1 MAFSPSL
8 EIYLHIQLN
17 MGMENT
23 QTNTIQTENKMGT
36 MPLGKLLL
44 TMSLPMM
51 ISMLVQ
57 ACYNIVDSIFVAKIS
72 ENALTAVSLAFPIQ
86 NLMIATSVGTGV
98 GINALLSMRLGQ
110 KDEKGVSDSAM
121 NGIFLYAITCI
132 IFIILGVFIPRI
144 YFESQTDNPEII
156 DYGVKYL
163 SICMI
168 VSVGLYGAILFER
181 LLQSTGR
188 TVLSMI
194 SQLAGAITNIIFD
207 PLLIFGVGFFP
218 KLGIAGAAWATV
230 FGQIVGFG
238 ISLTLNILK
247 NKEIKF
253 KIKGFRPS
261 IHVIGNIYK
270 VGAPSILLG
279 SIGSVLTYLI
289 NLILGT
295 FSTTAI
301 AVYGVYFKLQSFI
314 FMPVFGLNNGIVPI
328 VAYNYGAKRK
338 DRITKA
344 IKLCA
349 IAAVSI
355 MVVGLLIFELLPRQ
369 LLSWFNA
376 SDEMYAIG
384 VPALRRIALHFPVAA
399 VCITLISVFQ
409 ALGKGLMSMIVSFVR
424 QIIVLLPA
432 AYLLSLTGNVNNIWW
447 AFIIA
452 ESASLIASAIGMR
465 LVYNKEIKK
474 L

>member
-1 MAFSPSL
+1 MDNKQTDL
-8 EIYLHIQLN
+8 
-17 MGMENT
+17 T
-23 QTNTIQTENKMGT
+23 QKENKMGT
-36 MPLGKLLL
+36 MPLGRLLL
-44 TMSLPMM
+44 VISLPMM

-57 ACYNIVDSIFVAKIS
+57 ACYNVVDSIFVARIS

-86 NLMIATSVGTGV
+86 NLMISTAVGTGV
-98 GINALLSMRLGQ
+98 GVNALLSMRLGQ
-110 KDEKGVSDSAM
+110 KDEKGVSDAAM
-121 NGIFLYAITCI
+121 NGILLYAITCV
-132 IFIILGVFIPRI
+132 IFIILGVFLPRV

-156 DYGVKYL
+156 EYGVQYL

-188 TVLSMI
+188 TVLSMV
-194 SQLAGAITNIIFD
+194 SQLAGAFTNIIFD
-207 PLLIFGVGFFP
+207 PLLIFGLAGFP

-230 FGQIVGFG
+230 FGQIVGFA
-238 ISLTLNILK
+238 ISFTLNIVK

-253 KIKGFRPS
+253 HVREFVPDIR
-261 IHVIGNIYK
+261 VIGNIYK

-279 SIGSVLTYLI
+279 SIGSLLTYLI
-289 NLILGT
+289 NLILGSFT
-295 FSTTAI
+295 TTAI

-328 VAYNYGAKRK
+328 VAYNYGARKK
-338 DRITKA
+338 DRITRA

-349 IAAVSI
+349 LAAVAI
-355 MVVGLLIFELLPRQ
+355 MTVGLLIFEIFPSQ
-369 LLSWFNA
+369 LLSLFNA
-376 SDEMYAIG
+376 SDEMKSIG
-384 VPALRRIALHFPVAA
+384 IPALRRIALHFPVAA

-452 ESASLIASAIGMR
+452 ETASLIASAIGMKS
-465 LVYNKEIKK
+465 VYNKEIKR
-474 L
+474 LA

>member
-1 MAFSPSL
+1 MDS
-8 EIYLHIQLN
+8 
-17 MGMENT
+17 T
-23 QTNTIQTENKMGT
+23 QTELTQKENKMGT
-36 MPLGKLLL
+36 MPLGRLLL
-44 TMSLPMM
+44 VISLPMM

-57 ACYNIVDSIFVAKIS
+57 ACYNVVDSIFVARIS

-86 NLMIATSVGTGV
+86 NLMISTAVGTGV
-98 GINALLSMRLGQ
+98 GVNALLSMRLGQ
-110 KDEKGVSDSAM
+110 KDEKGVSDAAM
-121 NGIFLYAITCI
+121 NGILLYAITCV
-132 IFIILGVFIPRI
+132 IFIILGVFIPRA

-156 DYGVKYL
+156 EYGVQYL

-194 SQLAGAITNIIFD
+194 SQLAGAFINIIFD
-207 PLLIFGVGFFP
+207 PLLIFGLAGFP

-230 FGQIVGFG
+230 FGQILGFA
-238 ISLTLNILK
+238 ISFTLNIVK

-253 KIKGFRPS
+253 HIRKFVPDIR
-261 IHVIGNIYK
+261 VIGNIYK

-279 SIGSVLTYLI
+279 SIGSLLTYLI
-289 NLILGT
+289 NLILGSFT
-295 FSTTAI
+295 TTAI

-328 VAYNYGAKRK
+328 VAYNYGARKK
-338 DRITKA
+338 DRITRA

-349 IAAVSI
+349 LAAVAI
-355 MVVGLLIFELLPRQ
+355 MTVGFLIFEIFPSQ
-369 LLSWFNA
+369 LLSLFNA
-376 SDEMYAIG
+376 SDEMKSIG
-384 VPALRRIALHFPVAA
+384 IPALRRIAIHFPVAA

-452 ESASLIASAIGMR
+452 EAASLIASAIGMKS
-465 LVYNKEIKK
+465 VYNKEIKR
-474 L
+474 LA

>member
-1 MAFSPSL
+1 
-8 EIYLHIQLN
+8 
-17 MGMENT
+17 MEESQTELT
-23 QTNTIQTENKMGT
+23 QKENKMGT
-36 MPLGKLLL
+36 MPLGRLLL
-44 TMSLPMM
+44 VISLPMM

-57 ACYNIVDSIFVAKIS
+57 ACYNVVDSIFVSWIS

-86 NLMIATSVGTGV
+86 NLMISTSVGTGV
-98 GINALLSMRLGQ
+98 GVNALLSMRLGQ
-110 KDEKGVSDSAM
+110 KDEKGVSDAAM
-121 NGIFLYAITCI
+121 NGILLYAITCV
-132 IFIILGVFIPRI
+132 IFIILGIFIPRA
-144 YFESQTDNPEII
+144 YFESQTSDPEII
-156 DYGVKYL
+156 EYGVQYL

-188 TVLSMI
+188 TFLSMI
-194 SQLAGAITNIIFD
+194 SQLAGAVTNIIFD

-218 KLGIAGAAWATV
+218 ELGIAGAAWATV
-230 FGQIVGFG
+230 LGQIVGFV
-238 ISLTLNILK
+238 ISFILNITK

-253 KIKGFRPS
+253 HVRKFRPNLG
-261 IHVIGNIYK
+261 VIGNIYK

-289 NLILGT
+289 NLILGA
-295 FSTTAI
+295 FSSTAI
-301 AVYGVYFKLQSFI
+301 AVYGVYFKLQSFV

-338 DRITKA
+338 DRISRA

-349 IAAVSI
+349 IAAIAI
-355 MVVGLLIFELLPRQ
+355 MTVGLLIFELFPRQ

-384 VPALRRIALHFPVAA
+384 IPALRIIALHFPVAA

-432 AYLLSLTGNVNNIWW
+432 AYLLSLTGNINNIWW

-452 ESASLIASAIGMR
+452 ETASLIASAIGMKS
-465 LVYNKEIKK
+465 VYNKEIKK

>member
-1 MAFSPSL
+1 
-8 EIYLHIQLN
+8 
-17 MGMENT
+17 MEDLDKKEVAAASET
-23 QTNTIQTENKMGT
+23 KTVQIENKMGT
-36 MPLGKLLL
+36 MPLGKLLIQI
-44 TMSLPMM
+44 SLPMM

-57 ACYNIVDSIFVAKIS
+57 ALYNIVDSIFVAQIS

-86 NLMIATSVGTGV
+86 NLMISTSVGTGV
-98 GINALLSMRLGQ
+98 GVNALLSMRLGQ
-110 KDEKGVSDSAM
+110 QDKKAVSDSAM
-121 NGIFLYAITCI
+121 NGIFLYAITCV
-132 IFIILGVFIPRI
+132 VFIVLGIFVPRI
-144 YFESQTDNPEII
+144 YFESQTNNPEII
-156 DYGVKYL
+156 EYGVQYL

-207 PLLIFGVGFFP
+207 PLLIFGLLGFP

-230 FGQIVGFG
+230 LGQIVGFV
-238 ISLTLNILK
+238 ISLSLNLTK
-247 NKEIKF
+247 NKEISF
-253 KIKGFRPS
+253 KIKGFRP
-261 IHVIGNIYK
+261 HGKVIADIYK
-270 VGAPSILLG
+270 VGVPSILLG

-289 NLILGT
+289 NLILGAFT
-295 FSTTAI
+295 MTAV

-338 DRITKA
+338 DRIMRA

-349 IAAVSI
+349 IAAVLI
-355 MVVGLLIFELLPRQ
+355 MGAGLLIFELFPRQ
-369 LLSWFNA
+369 LLAMFNA
-376 SDEMYAIG
+376 SEEMYAIG
-384 VPALRRIALHFPVAA
+384 IPALRRIALHFPVAA
-399 VCITLISVFQ
+399 ICITLISVFQ

-432 AYLLSLTGNVNNIWW
+432 AYLLSLTGDVNNIWW

-452 ESASLIASAIGMR
+452 EGASVIASAIGMR
-465 LVYNKEIKK
+465 ITYNKDIKT

>member
-1 MAFSPSL
+1 M
-8 EIYLHIQLN
+8 
-17 MGMENT
+17 NT
-23 QTNTIQTENKMGT
+23 KDTNNTNSQAVEIQTENKMGT
-36 MPLGKLLL
+36 MPLGKLLIQI
-44 TMSLPMM
+44 SLPMM

-57 ACYNIVDSIFVAKIS
+57 ALYNIVDSIFVAKIS

-86 NLMIATSVGTGV
+86 NFMISAAVGTGV

-110 KDEKGVSDSAM
+110 QNKKAVSDTAL
-121 NGIFLYAITCI
+121 NGIFVFVITGI
-132 IFIILGVFIPRI
+132 VFLLLGIFIPRI
-144 YFESQTDNPEII
+144 YFESQTNNAEII
-156 DYGVKYL
+156 EYGVQYL

-168 VSVGLYGAILFER
+168 ISFGLFGAILFER

-207 PLLIFGVGFFP
+207 PLLIFGLCGFP

-238 ISLTLNILK
+238 ISLTLNLTK
-247 NKEIKF
+247 NKDISF
-253 KIKGFRPS
+253 KDPGFRPNKT
-261 IHVIGNIYK
+261 IIADIYK
-270 VGAPSILLG
+270 VGVPSILLG

-289 NLILGT
+289 NLILGAFT
-295 FSTTAI
+295 MTAV

-338 DRITKA
+338 DRIMKA

-349 IAAVSI
+349 IAAVLI
-355 MVVGLLIFELLPRQ
+355 MSAGLLVFEVFPRQ
-369 LLSWFNA
+369 LLAMFNA
-376 SDEMYAIG
+376 SDEMLAIG
-384 VPALRRIALHFPVAA
+384 IPALRRIALHFPIAA
-399 VCITLISVFQ
+399 ICITLISVFQ

-432 AYLLSLTGNVNNIWW
+432 AYLLSLTGDVNNIWW

-452 ESASLIASAIGMR
+452 EGASVLTSLIGMR
-465 LVYNKEIKK
+465 SVYKKDIKT

>member
-1 MAFSPSL
+1 
-8 EIYLHIQLN
+8 
-17 MGMENT
+17 MENKEINEMSGAEIT
-23 QTNTIQTENKMGT
+23 TPENKMGT
-36 MPLGKLLL
+36 MPLGKLLIQI
-44 TMSLPMM
+44 SLPMM

-57 ACYNIVDSIFVAKIS
+57 ALYNIVDSIFVAQIS

-86 NLMIATSVGTGV
+86 NLMISTAVGTGV
-98 GINALLSMRLGQ
+98 GVNSLLSMRLGQ
-110 KDEKGVSDSAM
+110 QDSKAVKDSAL
-121 NGIFLYAITCI
+121 NGIFLYSITTI
-132 IFIILGVFIPRI
+132 IFVILGIFVPRV
-144 YFESQTDNPEII
+144 YFESQTSDPEII
-156 DYGVKYL
+156 EYGVQYL

-168 VSVGLYGAILFER
+168 VSFGLYGAILFER

-207 PLLIFGVGFFP
+207 PLLIFGLLGFP

-230 FGQIVGFG
+230 FGQIVGFV
-238 ISLTLNILK
+238 ISFILNLTH
-247 NKEIKF
+247 NKEIHF
-253 KIKGFRPS
+253 TLKGFRPQGK
-261 IHVIGNIYK
+261 IIGDIYK
-270 VGAPSILLG
+270 VGVPSILLG

-289 NLILGT
+289 NLILGSFT
-295 FSTTAI
+295 TTAI

-338 DRITKA
+338 DRIMKA

-349 IAAVSI
+349 IAAFII
-355 MVVGLLIFELLPRQ
+355 MTAGLLIFELFPRQ
-369 LLSWFNA
+369 LLAMFNA
-376 SDEMYAIG
+376 SEEMLSIG
-384 VPALRRIALHFPVAA
+384 IPALRRIAIHFPIAA
-399 VCITLISVFQ
+399 LCITLISVFQ

-424 QIIVLLPA
+424 QVIVLLPA
-432 AYLLSLTGNVNNIWW
+432 AYLLSLTGDINNIWW

-452 ESASLIASAIGMR
+452 EGASLLASLIGMR
-465 LVYNKEIKK
+465 LVYNKELKN

>member
-1 MAFSPSL
+1 
-8 EIYLHIQLN
+8 
-17 MGMENT
+17 MEET
-23 QTNTIQTENKMGT
+23 QTELTQKENKMGT
-36 MPLGKLLL
+36 MPLGRLLL
-44 TMSLPMM
+44 VISLPMM

-57 ACYNIVDSIFVAKIS
+57 ACYNVVDSIFVSWIS

-86 NLMIATSVGTGV
+86 NLMISTAVGTGV
-98 GINALLSMRLGQ
+98 GVNALLSMRLGQ
-110 KDEKGVSDSAM
+110 KDEKGVSDAAM
-121 NGIFLYAITCI
+121 NGILLYAITCV
-132 IFIILGVFIPRI
+132 IFIILGIFIPRA
-144 YFESQTDNPEII
+144 YFESQTSDPEII
-156 DYGVKYL
+156 EYGVQYL

-188 TVLSMI
+188 TFLSMI
-194 SQLAGAITNIIFD
+194 SQLAGAVTNIIFD

-218 KLGIAGAAWATV
+218 ELGIAGAAWATV
-230 FGQIVGFG
+230 LGQIVGFV
-238 ISLTLNILK
+238 ISFILNITK

-253 KIKGFRPS
+253 HVRKFRPNLG
-261 IHVIGNIYK
+261 VIGNIYK

-289 NLILGT
+289 NLILGA
-295 FSTTAI
+295 FSSTAI
-301 AVYGVYFKLQSFI
+301 AVYGVYFKLQSFV

-338 DRITKA
+338 DRISRA

-349 IAAVSI
+349 IAAIAI
-355 MVVGLLIFELLPRQ
+355 MTVGLLIFELFPRQ

-376 SDEMYAIG
+376 SGEMYAIG
-384 VPALRRIALHFPVAA
+384 IPALRIIALHFPVAA

-432 AYLLSLTGNVNNIWW
+432 AYLLSLTGNINNIWW

-452 ESASLIASAIGMR
+452 ETASLIASAIGMKS
-465 LVYNKEIKK
+465 VYNKEIKK

>member
-1 MAFSPSL
+1 
-8 EIYLHIQLN
+8 
-17 MGMENT
+17 
-23 QTNTIQTENKMGT
+23 MGT
-36 MPLGKLLL
+36 MPLGRLLL
-44 TMSLPMM
+44 VISLPMM

-57 ACYNIVDSIFVAKIS
+57 SCYNVVDSIFVARIS

-86 NLMIATSVGTGV
+86 NLMISTAVGTGV
-98 GINALLSMRLGQ
+98 GVNALLSMRLGQ
-110 KDEKGVSDSAM
+110 KDEKGVSDAAM
-121 NGIFLYAITCI
+121 NGILLYAVTCI
-132 IFIILGVFIPRI
+132 IFIILGIFIPRT

-156 DYGVKYL
+156 EYGVQYL

-207 PLLIFGVGFFP
+207 PLLIFGLASFP

-230 FGQIVGFG
+230 FGQIVGFA
-238 ISLTLNILK
+238 ISFTLNIVK

-253 KIKGFRPS
+253 RVRKFLPDIR
-261 IHVIGNIYK
+261 VIGNIYK

-279 SIGSVLTYLI
+279 SIGSLLTYLI
-289 NLILGT
+289 NLILGSFT
-295 FSTTAI
+295 TTAI

-328 VAYNYGAKRK
+328 VAYNYGARKK
-338 DRITKA
+338 DRITRA

-349 IAAVSI
+349 LAAIAI
-355 MVVGLLIFELLPRQ
+355 MTVGLLIFEIFPSQ
-369 LLSWFNA
+369 LLSLFKA
-376 SDEMYAIG
+376 SDEMKSIG
-384 VPALRRIALHFPVAA
+384 IPALRRIALHFPVAA

-452 ESASLIASAIGMR
+452 EVASLIASAIGMKS
-465 LVYNKEIKK
+465 VYNKEIKR
-474 L
+474 LA

>member
-1 MAFSPSL
+1 
-8 EIYLHIQLN
+8 
-17 MGMENT
+17 MEET
-23 QTNTIQTENKMGT
+23 QTKSIQTENKMGT
-36 MPLGKLLL
+36 MPLGKLLINI
-44 TMSLPMM
+44 SLPMM

-57 ACYNIVDSIFVAKIS
+57 ALYNIVDSIFVAKIS

-86 NLMIATSVGTGV
+86 NLMISTAVGTGV

-110 KDEKGVSDSAM
+110 KDERGVSDSAM
-121 NGIFLYAITCI
+121 NGIFLYFITCI
-132 IFIILGVFIPRI
+132 VFIILGIFIPRI
-144 YFESQTDNPEII
+144 YFESQTDNQEII
-156 DYGVKYL
+156 KYGVDYL

-168 VSVGLYGAILFER
+168 VCVGLYGAILFER

-207 PLLIFGVGFFP
+207 PLLIFGIWIFP
-218 KLGIAGAAWATV
+218 ELGIKGAALATV
-230 FGQIVGFG
+230 MGQIVGFG

-253 KIKGFRPS
+253 KLKGFRPS

-328 VAYNYGAKRK
+328 VAYNYGAKKK

-349 IAAVSI
+349 IAAVGI
-355 MVVGLLIFELLPRQ
+355 MLVGLLAFEILPRQ

-376 SDEMYAIG
+376 TDEMYAIG
-384 VPALRRIALHFPVAA
+384 IPALRRIALHFPIAA

-432 AYLLSLTGNVNNIWW
+432 AYLLSLTGDVNNIWW

-452 ESASLIASAIGMR
+452 EGASLITSAIGMR
-465 LVYNKEIKK
+465 IVYRKEIRN

>member
-1 MAFSPSL
+1 
-8 EIYLHIQLN
+8 
-17 MGMENT
+17 
-23 QTNTIQTENKMGT
+23 
-36 MPLGKLLL
+36 
-44 TMSLPMM
+44 
-51 ISMLVQ
+51 
-57 ACYNIVDSIFVAKIS
+57 
-72 ENALTAVSLAFPIQ
+72 
-86 NLMIATSVGTGV
+86 
-98 GINALLSMRLGQ
+98 MRLGQ
-110 KDEKGVSDSAM
+110 KDEKGVSDAAM
-121 NGIFLYAITCI
+121 NGILLYAITCI
-132 IFIILGVFIPRI
+132 IFIILGIFIPRA
-144 YFESQTDNPEII
+144 YFESQTSDPEII
-156 DYGVKYL
+156 EYGVQYL

-188 TVLSMI
+188 TFLSMI
-194 SQLAGAITNIIFD
+194 SQLAGAVTNIIFD
-207 PLLIFGVGFFP
+207 PLLIFGAGFFP
-218 KLGIAGAAWATV
+218 ELGIAGAAWATV
-230 FGQIVGFG
+230 LGQIVGFV
-238 ISLTLNILK
+238 ISFILNITK

-253 KIKGFRPS
+253 HVRKFRPNLG
-261 IHVIGNIYK
+261 VIGNIYK

-289 NLILGT
+289 NLILGA
-295 FSTTAI
+295 FSSTAI
-301 AVYGVYFKLQSFI
+301 AVYGVYFKLQSFV

-338 DRITKA
+338 DRISRA

-349 IAAVSI
+349 IAAIAI
-355 MVVGLLIFELLPRQ
+355 MTVGLLIFELFPRQ

-384 VPALRRIALHFPVAA
+384 IPALRIIALHFPVAA

-432 AYLLSLTGNVNNIWW
+432 AYLLSLTGNINNIWW

-452 ESASLIASAIGMR
+452 ETASLIASAIGMKS
-465 LVYNKEIKK
+465 VYNKEIKK